1 MEATADGGGGAVA
14 GGASGGQGVVRIK
27 PMGAGGGGGEA
38 SAAKDAS
45 SMAFS
50 TDPPTVCAGTHE
62 FTYPSHVVGPER
74 DQQSLFDEFMPARID
89 GFFDGVNVNVMV
101 ST

>member
-1 MEATADGGGGAVA
+1 MCVC
-14 GGASGGQGVVRIK
+14 
-27 PMGAGGGGGEA
+27 
-38 SAAKDAS
+38 
-45 SMAFS
+45 
-50 TDPPTVCAGTHE
+50 VCAGTHE